1 MARDTHKCW
10 IGLDEKIVH
19 GLKYDTEKASPIA
32 SDNNLHKAVDYT
44 TDFGYW
50 EATLYITENNRF
62 FLAGEGGPT
71 SLFRQAVGVNSW
83 AGSKGIIP
91 LESQDAFEWA
101 QKHLGEEIVEAHF
114 VDWIEDA

>member
-1 MARDTHKCW
+1 MLTIFTREW
-10 IGLDEKIVH
+10 
-19 GLKYDTEKASPIA
+19 
-32 SDNNLHKAVDYT
+32 
-44 TDFGYW
+44 
-50 EATLYITENNRF
+50 TLQLTLVTGKRLCILQKTI
-62 FLAGEGGPT
+62 LAGEGGPT

>member
-32 SDNNLHKAVDYT
+32 SANNLHKGVDST

-50 EATLYITENNRF
+50 EATLYITENNR
-62 FLAGEGGPT
+62 
-71 SLFRQAVGVNSW
+71 SLQV
-83 AGSKGIIP
+83 K
-91 LESQDAFEWA
+91 
-101 QKHLGEEIVEAHF
+101 
-114 VDWIEDA
+114 VDQRVYFDKQWV